1 LLKLNNIGVKLMRKA
16 AINRDKSIEKAVNDI
31 LKSRA
36 RSRIYIYLLR
46 KNGARTEEIIKGT
59 KLHPST
65 VRETLSKMHDNSQIY
80 RRKIKNDSIGK
91 NPYMFFPVSPIKLI
105 KKHAQ
110 EIEDR
115 LNKLASLARSREKEG
130 LYRPVEISVDE
141 GVEN

>member
-1 LLKLNNIGVKLMRKA
+1 MRKA

-80 RRKIKNDSIGK
+80 RKKLKNDSIGK
-91 NPYMFFPVSPIKLI
+91 NPYIFYPVSPIKLI
-105 KKHAQ
+105 RKHAR

-115 LNKLASLARSREKEG
+115 LNKLASLALSRENEG
-130 LYRPVEISVDE
+130 KYRPVEISIDE
-141 GVEN
+141 GVED